1 MVQGQ
6 ELVLAPVQALE
17 LAQGLVP
24 GQELVLARESE
35 RVPEAW
41 CQR

>member
-1 MVQGQ
+1 MVQG
-6 ELVLAPVQALE
+6 
-17 LAQGLVP
+17 QGLVP